1 MGAVGR
7 GQRGTAA
14 DKGEGGVGAA
24 KEEGVGRASI
34 RSKFYFALDLCF
46 V

>member
-14 DKGEGGVGAA
+14 DKGEEGVGAA
-24 KEEGVGRASI
+24 KEEGVGRDGF